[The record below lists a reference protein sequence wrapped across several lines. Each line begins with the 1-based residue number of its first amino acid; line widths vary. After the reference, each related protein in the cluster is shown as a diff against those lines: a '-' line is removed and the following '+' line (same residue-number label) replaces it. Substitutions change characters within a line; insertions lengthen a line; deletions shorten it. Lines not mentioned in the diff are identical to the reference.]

1 MWGLVSTKM
10 LRNIRSSPITRP
22 VVRVTPGFFVPLS
35 TSDGALH
42 GWRNPK
48 AGSGVADPVEKGRF
62 AACLRCFFSNAWA
75 DVGHE
80 DGVDP
85 VDDADVHVRHLERY
99 GYLRVLRYVSVDD
112 LSHHQDQAND
122 GQNKWNHFH
131 LNHYM
136 CLRGLGCEWIALAHA
151 TF

>member
-1 MWGLVSTKM
+1 MDAIHGKVGLPNFVVSQ
-10 LRNIRSSPITRP
+10 PGH
-22 VVRVTPGFFVPLS
+22 VRQHPDTI
-35 TSDGALH
+35 D
-42 GWRNPK
+42 
-48 AGSGVADPVEKGRF
+48 RF
-62 AACLRCFFSNAWA
+62 AEKPCGGYLWTSRT
-75 DVGHE
+75 DVSHE
-80 DGVDP
+80 VSIDP
-85 VDDADVHVRHLERY
+85 VDDAGVHVCHLERY
-99 GYLRVLRYVSVDD
+99 GYLMVLRYVSVDD